1 MVSGQI
7 QHTCVVTAAP
17 EKMAWLWCLV
27 DYISDFT
34 PTVVSFQ
41 VLSEIT
47 GNNNII
53 PAYSNTKHLILYS
66 LEYSEVI
73 LNNYGYEP
81 QCSVWVL
88 VYRALKHVDIQ
99 WILTLKYLG
108 CSKIPPK
115 NVKNENTAQC
125 TDLPTSWML

>member
-17 EKMAWLWCLV
+17 EKTAWLWCLV

-34 PTVVSFQ
+34 PTAVSFQ

-66 LEYSEVI
+66 LEYSSMGAGVQGI
-73 LNNYGYEP
+73 KTCGHTVDTYLKISG
-81 QCSVWVL
+81 VL
-88 VYRALKHVDIQ
+88 Q
-99 WILTLKYLG
+99 
-108 CSKIPPK
+108 
-115 NVKNENTAQC
+115 N
-125 TDLPTSWML
+125 PTQKCKK